1 MTLRT
6 PSLSVARDAC
16 KQYQRLRDNQEVAA
30 VTNQHDLRERIGGLG
45 DASVRERVLADVP
58 LTQRRLELG
67 GVSTAVL
74 EGGDGPPVVLLHG
87 QGEFAAVWGPVVPGL
102 MATHR
107 VIAPDLP
114 GHGASHVVAGRL
126 RADHV
131 IPWLDELIQQTCST
145 PPAFVGHL
153 LGGAIAARYT
163 IDRPDQV
170 TRLVLVDTFGLSR
183 NRPRPKFALSL
194 IGFLAR
200 PTERTRDRL
209 FNQCFADFD
218 GMRSSLGE
226 RWDPVAAYALDRARA
241 PGMKA
246 ALRSLMPHFGM
257 RPIPPHELSRISVPT
272 SLIWGRHDRQISV
285 RVAQAASDRY
295 GWPLHIIEGAADDPC
310 FEQPEASLHALQA
323 ELGTSIGEETT
334 Q

>member
-1 MTLRT
+1 
-6 PSLSVARDAC
+6 
-16 KQYQRLRDNQEVAA
+16 LRDNQKEAA
-30 VTNQHDLRERIGGLG
+30 VSNQHEVREHDGGLV
-45 DASVRERVLADVP
+45 DASVRERVLAEVP
-58 LTQRRLELG
+58 LTERRLELG

-87 QGEFAAVWGPVVPGL
+87 QGEFAATWGPVVPGL
-102 MATHR
+102 MTTHR

-114 GHGASHVVAGRL
+114 GHGASEVVAGRL
-126 RADHV
+126 RAVQV
-131 IPWLDELIQQTCST
+131 IPWLGELIEQTCST
-145 PPAFVGHL
+145 PPALIGHL

-183 NRPRPKFALSL
+183 NRPRPKFAFSL
-194 IGFLAR
+194 MGFLAR

-218 GMRSSLGE
+218 GMRDSMGE

-246 ALRSLMPHFGM
+246 ALRSLMPQFGM
-257 RPIPPHELSRISVPT
+257 RPIPPHELARIAVPT
-272 SLIWGRHDRQISV
+272 SLIWGRHDRQISL

-310 FEQPEASLHALQA
+310 FEQPEASLHALHA
-323 ELGTSIGEETT
+323 GLGTSTRRETAK
-334 Q
+334 